1 MSLATFRKGIHPSY
15 HKDLSAAKAVESL
28 PVPEIVEIPLLQH
41 LGVPAR
47 MLKAKGET
55 VVPGELIAE
64 ASGMISAN
72 IHSSVHGEIKRIV
85 QRPLPGGR
93 LCDYV
98 EIAVDREK
106 TDAHRWE
113 RKELDLSTLDRDS
126 VNRRIRDAGIVGMGG
141 ATFPTNVKLTPPP
154 GAEIDTLVVNGAE
167 CEPYLT
173 CDHRLMVE
181 NARGILDGIRIIQQV
196 LGFKSIIFGIE
207 NNKPDAI
214 AAVRSALDAY
224 KDLPLSVVQLAVKY
238 PQGGE
243 KMLIYAVTG
252 RVVPAGSLP
261 LDVGVVV
268 SNVQTLNAIGEAFY
282 YDKPLVERIL
292 TVSGD
297 GVTEARNL
305 RVLVGT
311 PIKHVVEYCGGYA
324 DSTDK
329 ILFGGPMMGI
339 AVPTLDYSVMKGTS
353 GLLFLSSREVPE
365 ESPCLHCARCVDACP
380 MNLMPLKLAAYAK
393 AKMFAEAKALNVN
406 DCFECGACAYSCPAK
421 IRLVSWIRYAKNY
434 IRVKKI

>member
-15 HKDLSAAKAVESL
+15 NKDLSAAKAIESL
-28 PVPEIVEIPLLQH
+28 PVPEIIEIPLLQH
-41 LGVPAR
+41 LGGPAK
-47 MLKAKGET
+47 MLKAKGDAVE
-55 VVPGELIAE
+55 PGEVIAE

-72 IHSSVHGEIKRIV
+72 IHSPVYGEVKRII

-93 LCDYV
+93 MCDYV
-98 EIAVDREK
+98 EIAVDRER
-106 TDAHRWE
+106 TEAHSWQRQE
-113 RKELDLSTLDRDS
+113 VDLSTLDRDS
-126 VNRRIRDAGIVGMGG
+126 VNRRIREAGIVGMGG
-141 ATFPTNVKLTPPP
+141 ATFPTSVKLTPPP
-154 GAEIDTLVVNGAE
+154 GAEIDTLVINGAE

-181 NARGILDGIRIIQQV
+181 NARGILDGVRIIQHA
-196 LGFKSIIFGIE
+196 LKFKSIIFGIE
-207 NNKPDAI
+207 SNKPDAI
-214 AAVRSALDAY
+214 EAVTGALADY
-224 KDLPLSVVQLAVKY
+224 GELPCRVAPLAVKY

-261 LDVGVVV
+261 LDVGAVV
-268 SNVQTLNAIGEAFY
+268 SNVQTLNAIGDAFY
-282 YDKPLVERIL
+282 YQKPLVERVL

-297 GVTEARNL
+297 TVAEPRNL
-305 RVLVGT
+305 RVLIGT
-311 PIKHVVEYCGGYA
+311 PVQKLADYCGGY
-324 DSTDK
+324 DDGTGK

-339 AVPTLDYSVMKGTS
+339 AVPNLEYSVMKGTS
-353 GLLFLSSREVPE
+353 GLLFLSTEAVPD
-365 ESPCLHCARCVDACP
+365 ESPCIHCARCVEACP
-380 MNLMPLKLAAYAK
+380 MNLMPLKLASYAK

-406 DCFECGACAYSCPAK
+406 DCFECGSCAYSCPAK